1 MANGNMCFRIV
12 LKIEFNLFPDWKC
25 ITEQYSQATLDYGE
39 CLRLLEETVEP
50 SNRRLASTHYNIGV
64 ACGYNNAFDDAI
76 SHYRS
81 AIKIIE
87 QKIAELQG
95 MVDKTRDKSD
105 EVKEPESDDPVEL
118 AKKELDELQSLIPD
132 IQVKVNDQLFMS
144 QNTVITWSIYMCTPQ
159 KGSPIL

>member
-1 MANGNMCFRIV
+1 MFQNSLNLNLIQFNDGKCF
-12 LKIEFNLFPDWKC
+12 
-25 ITEQYSQATLDYGE
+25 TEQYSQATLDYGE

-87 QKIAELQG
+87 QKIAEVQG
-95 MVDKTRDKSD
+95 MVDKTKDKSD
-105 EVKEPESDDPVEL
+105 EGKEPESDDPHEL

-132 IQVKVNDQLFMS
+132 IQVKVNQLFMS
-144 QNTVITWSIYMCTPQ
+144 QNTVIT
-159 KGSPIL
+159 